1 MADDVSDTEII
12 QTREKQFETMVFFV
26 IVDTIA
32 SHLQQRINAYAEIEK
47 RFVFLSMHHADDSDS
62 VKKSL
67 MEVVDFYVG
76 DIDVGIIDE
85 WLQWT
90 AFVNGLGRQ
99 WPTPSEMLAIMTQ
112 SKIQSA
118 FPNLFIL
125 LRIYLTLPITNCTGE
140 RSFSHLKSIKNYLRS
155 TTGQNRL
162 SDLAM
167 LNIEADLLRTI
178 EFTQLI
184 DGFAAAKSRRRPL

>member
-1 MADDVSDTEII
+1 MADDGSDTEII
-12 QTREKQFETMVFFV
+12 QMREKQFETMVFFV

-32 SHLQQRINAYAEIEK
+32 SHLQQRINAYAEIEE

-99 WPTPSEMLAIMTQ
+99 WPSPSEMLAIMTQ

-140 RSFSHLKSIKNYLRS
+140 RSFSHLKRIKNYFRS
-155 TTGQNRL
+155 LTGQNRL

-178 EFTQLI
+178 DFTQLI

>member
-1 MADDVSDTEII
+1 MADDGSDTEII

-32 SHLQQRINAYAEIEK
+32 SDLQQRINAYAEIDK
-47 RFVFLSMHHADDSDS
+47 RFAFLSMHHGDDSDS
-62 VKKSL
+62 DSVRKSL

-99 WPTPSEMLAIMTQ
+99 WPSPAEMLAIMTQ

-140 RSFSHLKSIKNYLRS
+140 RSFSHLKRIKNYLRS

-178 EFTQLI
+178 DFTQLI
-184 DGFAAAKSRRRPL
+184 NGFIGFI

>member
-1 MADDVSDTEII
+1 
-12 QTREKQFETMVFFV
+12 
-26 IVDTIA
+26 
-32 SHLQQRINAYAEIEK
+32 
-47 RFVFLSMHHADDSDS
+47 
-62 VKKSL
+62 

-99 WPTPSEMLAIMTQ
+99 WPSPSEMLAIMTQ

-140 RSFSHLKSIKNYLRS
+140 RSFSHLKRIKNYLRS

-178 EFTQLI
+178 DFTQLI